1 MSYSVMM
8 VELVVNPCARSVKI
22 ATAFTSARNVSA
34 VIFIVGHVSL
44 NNMYL
49 ILCIGLRCVLLH
61 MCQGIDF
68 IYPAAVEQ
76 FFLRAHILT

>member
-1 MSYSVMM
+1 M
-8 VELVVNPCARSVKI
+8 VELVNPRVRSVEI
-22 ATAFTSARNVSA
+22 VTAFTSARNVLA
-34 VIFIVGHVSL
+34 VVFIVGHVSL

-68 IYPAAVEQ
+68 MYLTAVEQ
-76 FFLRAHILT
+76 FFFRVHILT